1 MARKSLLLCLNRLW
15 SNLTQSGTPATAVR
29 FGNRPAPSA
38 GRHLT
43 GQKGFRASPTHKA
56 VGRDFFVAS
65 KQRFH
70 LSPVCDSVGA
80 VPKLSASSDA
90 GQLFGRMVAADGP
103 LRAEGFPKRR
113 CQFEFIAAKPNL
125 SPRKLDKISI
135 KTPPMVSCPVA
146 VFCNYS

>member
-1 MARKSLLLCLNRLW
+1 MARKSLLLFLNRLW
-15 SNLTQSGTPATAVR
+15 SHLTSRPPATAVR
-29 FGNRPAPSA
+29 FGNRLVPSA

-56 VGRDFFVAS
+56 AGRDFFVAS

-70 LSPVCDSVGA
+70 LSPVCEAVGA

-90 GQLFGRMVAADGP
+90 GQLLGRMVAAGDL

-113 CQFEFIAAKPNL
+113 C
-125 SPRKLDKISI
+125 
-135 KTPPMVSCPVA
+135 
-146 VFCNYS
+146 